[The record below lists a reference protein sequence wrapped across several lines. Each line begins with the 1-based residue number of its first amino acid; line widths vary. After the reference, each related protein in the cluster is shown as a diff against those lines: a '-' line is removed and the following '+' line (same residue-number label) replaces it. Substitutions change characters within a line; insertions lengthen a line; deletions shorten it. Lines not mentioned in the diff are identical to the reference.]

1 MYTDNKIL
9 IAMNRNPIYML
20 PGMANRHGLISG
32 ATGTG
37 KTITLKVLAESFS
50 DAGVPVF
57 LSDIKGDLS
66 GMSLPGADTPSVN
79 ERIARFGLVER
90 GFMRRAYPTR
100 YWDVF
105 GEKGLPV
112 RATVSEMGPL
122 LLSRILDLNE
132 TQEGI
137 MDIIFRVADDQNL
150 LLLDLKDLRAM
161 VQFVGDNAAAYR
173 TNYGNISASSIGAI
187 QRRLLKL
194 ETQGAEAFFGEPA
207 LDIRDWL
214 VFDNEGR
221 GMINVLNCV
230 KLFQQPAL
238 YATFL
243 LWMLSE
249 IYETLPE
256 VGDQDKPKMV
266 FFFDEAHLLFHD
278 APKELMTKIEQV
290 VRLVR
295 SKGVGVFFITQ
306 NPTDVPDKILSQLG
320 NRVLH
325 GMRAYSATDLKAVR
339 TAAMT
344 FRQNPMLN
352 AEEAIQ
358 QLGTGEALVQFL
370 DAKGI
375 PSMVER
381 AAIMPPQSLMGMAPD
396 NVVESIIYQDP
407 LFGKY
412 STAIDRES
420 AYELLNNEI
429 DASESYAVDPSYGS
443 YNPDSTYQGS
453 AGGYTGGSSMGND
466 YNYNSPYSYQSTTP
480 DLDPA
485 GTAGAYGGY
494 DYSEAYSQSA
504 GYGQDYSYGQSGS
517 YNETVVSAY
526 AQSSY
531 SPAQN
536 AYTPKVDTAEMEKA
550 LAAAESEALRF
561 ARNACYAGHPEQAQA
576 EAQRAVN
583 QIASQY
589 AYNMQQKRYAEEQRI
604 AAMRAAGQPVAVAP
618 GQVNVGQMTMNA
630 TQLAKIASNAA
641 KQAIAE
647 KKEADKAAAAEAK
660 AREAAEKQKAKEAAA
675 RKKKGTDLVEKMA
688 TSGLRSFSSTVGS
701 QLARSLFGTLKKKK

>member
-1 MYTDNKIL
+1 MYTENKIL

-20 PGMANRHGLISG
+20 PAMANRHGLISG

-79 ERIARFGLVER
+79 ERIARFGLGER
-90 GFMRRAYPTR
+90 GFMYRAYPTR

-194 ETQGAEAFFGEPA
+194 ETQGAENFFGEPA

-256 VGDQDKPKMV
+256 VGDLEKPKMV
-266 FFFDEAHLLFHD
+266 FFFDEAHLLFHN

-290 VRLVR
+290 VRLIR

-375 PSMVER
+375 PAMVER
-381 AAIMPPQSLMGMAPD
+381 AAIMPPQSLMGMAPAE
-396 NVVESIIYQDP
+396 VVETMIYQDI
-407 LFGKY
+407 LYGKY
-412 STAIDRES
+412 STPIDRES
-420 AYELLNNEI
+420 AYELLNNEVG
-429 DASESYAVDPSYGS
+429 ASDSYAVDPSYG
-443 YNPDSTYQGS
+443 TYQGS

-466 YNYNSPYSYQSTTP
+466 YNYNSPYGYQSTTP

-494 DYSEAYSQSA
+494 DYSEAYSQA
-504 GYGQDYSYGQSGS
+504 GSYSYGQSSASG
-517 YNETVVSAY
+517 YNETAVSAY
-526 AQSSY
+526 AQTSY

-561 ARNACYAGHPEQAQA
+561 ARNACYAGHPEQAQP
-576 EAQRAVN
+576 EAMRAVN
-583 QIASQY
+583 QIAAQY
-589 AYNMQQKRYAEEQRI
+589 AYNMQQKRNAEEQRI

-630 TQLAKIASNAA
+630 TQLARIASAAA

-647 KKEADKAAAAEAK
+647 KKEADRAAAAEAK
-660 AREAAEKQKAKEAAA
+660 AREAAEKQKAKEEAA

-688 TSGLRSFSSTVGS
+688 TSGLRSFSSTMGS